1 MKVPVFV
8 LASLLVV
15 AACASPGGPNDE
27 DGLDYDGLLQALRQ
41 SGLSAQPA
49 GQVSQPFF
57 SVPSRLIAIDA
68 DQVQVLEYP
77 DERSAQ
83 ADIGRISPDGSTV
96 GNSHV
101 DWVAPP
107 HFYRTGRLLVLYVG
121 NRAEIKA
128 ALERL
133 LGPQFAGR

>member
-1 MKVPVFV
+1 MKVLVFV
-8 LASLLVV
+8 LASLMALPG
-15 AACASPGGPNDE
+15 CDSPGGPDDE
-27 DGLDYDGLLQALRQ
+27 GDLAYDRLLQGLRE
-41 SGLSAQPA
+41 SSLSAQPA
-49 GQVSQPFF
+49 GQLSQPFF
-57 SVPSRLIAIDA
+57 SIPVRLIAINP

-77 DERSAQ
+77 DERSARTD
-83 ADIGRISPDGSTV
+83 AARVSPDGSTV

-121 NRAEIKA
+121 NRTDIKT